1 MQAFYRIGVIT
12 RAHGVKGGVRVQPL
26 TDDPNRFKGLE
37 AAFLEQGGAPREV
50 MLSDIGVRPDSV
62 TLQIEGVC
70 TKEAAE
76 ALRGAY
82 LAVDRAHARKLPPDT
97 WFIAD
102 LIGCEVSDHA
112 GKRYGVVEDV
122 LQTGA
127 NDVYLL
133 DTGTMIPALKKV
145 LALVDVEQKRILVH
159 PEIMQEVAVI
169 AD

>member
-1 MQAFYRIGVIT
+1 MQYYRIGVIT
-12 RAHGVKGGVRVQPL
+12 RAHGVRGGVRLQPL

-37 AAFLEQGGAPREV
+37 TAFLEHQGELRAV
-50 MLSDIGVRPDSV
+50 TLSEIGVRPDAI
-62 TLQIEGVC
+62 TLQIEGID
-70 TKEAAE
+70 TKEQAE

-82 LAVDRAHARKLPPDT
+82 LAVDRAHARRLPPDT

-102 LIGCEVSDHA
+102 LIGCVVSDTD
-112 GKRYGVVEDV
+112 GKIYGTIEDV

-133 DTGTMIPALKKV
+133 DTGSMIPALKRV
-145 LALVDVEQKRILVH
+145 LVEVDVEQKRMLVR
-159 PEIMQEVAVI
+159 PDVMQEVAVL